1 MEYVRN
7 LQDGLL
13 PPQALDPT
21 PAAAGEEEE
30 GPTGH
35 GQGNGCSRPALV
47 LTGDVLDDMDDEL
60 WTHVLKFR
68 EIGTWHCSKG
78 QGGRARNADR

>member
-1 MEYVRN
+1 VEYVRN

-13 PPQALDPT
+13 APQALDPT

-30 GPTGH
+30 EGPTGH
-35 GQGNGCSRPALV
+35 GQGNGSLRPALV
-47 LTGDVLDDMDDEL
+47 LTGDVLDDMDDDL

-68 EIGTWHCSKG
+68 EIGTWHSSMCG
-78 QGGRARNADR
+78 